1 MIYVTSDIHGR
12 LDRLKKLIKV
22 INLSSGDKLYIIG
35 DLVDRGYAP
44 IETIEFVMSHP
55 LIDVIMGNHDEMML
69 YALKYNDEVQ
79 FERWTRNGYEPTL
92 EGFKKR
98 TIKEQNNILSY
109 LDKLPYFKF
118 IEDKYLLVHAG
129 FEPNRLF
136 EDIKNMSIDKALEN
150 QRHKLVW
157 VREDFYLNKAL
168 EGIVTIFRHTP
179 VNEIEKSL
187 GIEEKSIKKIWVDN
201 IYKDKIGIDTG
212 NCYDGGRLAC
222 LRLDDSKVY
231 YIDDEI

>member
-1 MIYVTSDIHGR
+1 MI
-12 LDRLKKLIKV
+12 
-22 INLSSGDKLYIIG
+22 
-35 DLVDRGYAP
+35 
-44 IETIEFVMSHP
+44 
-55 LIDVIMGNHDEMML
+55 
-69 YALKYNDEVQ
+69 Q
-79 FERWTRNGYEPTL
+79 
-92 EGFKKR
+92 
-98 TIKEQNNILSY
+98 
-109 LDKLPYFKF
+109 YFKF

-136 EDIKNMSIDKALEN
+136 EDVKNMSIDKALEN

-168 EGIVTIFRHTP
+168 EGIVTIFGHTP

-187 GIEEKSIKKIWVDN
+187 GIEEKSIKKICVDN

-212 NCYDGGRLAC
+212 NCYAGGRLAC